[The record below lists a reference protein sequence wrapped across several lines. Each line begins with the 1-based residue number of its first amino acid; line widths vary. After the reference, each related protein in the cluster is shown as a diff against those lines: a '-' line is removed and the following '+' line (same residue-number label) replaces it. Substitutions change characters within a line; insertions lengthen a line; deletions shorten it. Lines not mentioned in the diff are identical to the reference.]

1 MATSS
6 LQAVRI
12 CLLLGWLLGLVLT
25 EPRPAA
31 ATEEEPFTQTIQPL
45 LKTHCVQC
53 HNVDVRK
60 SGVRLDHLTAT
71 AEDSQIGLY
80 KAIRKVL
87 DEGTMPPADQTQ
99 PTEDEARVLDHWLAG
114 QIVAAQSRVAPRNG
128 AVRRLTVPQYRNTL
142 QELLGLEEDLTDSLP
157 PDGVSKEGFTNNA
170 QTLGLS
176 PLQVEAYFQ
185 IAERALAE
193 ALVDETQPPVIQHF
207 RMELGAGLNREPCP
221 DNLILGANSAL
232 LPNADFVVTEPDPVK
247 PFPYQ
252 PFRMQRVFDFIEGY
266 QGNDTVRGWRH
277 YDSIYHAVFACLRG
291 SPGYPLGD
299 AWQTVPEGL
308 LLRPAIPSPEIFG
321 QSDTYGPMANFKISL
336 RELPKQGRF
345 RVRVKAA
352 RYPDA
357 LLLEKGTA
365 AVSPA
370 NGQAQHILPL
380 GAEGFAPGEVP
391 TDGIYQIDVQSAPGG
406 PGGKLSLTLGSR
418 SFAGQLFEAEK
429 PADGQDLL
437 VTPLLV
443 VRLPAGPVEARVR
456 LHDNARLRGLVL
468 SRLPEEHPLAK
479 RFAAMEQRHPSLG
492 VHVGLRRDCGSTLA
506 RVGQP
511 QAVRGTELQE
521 YVFGGAINDFPTPD
535 VEENNVNYL
544 AGVREIGVRY
554 EYTDGR
560 DMPRL
565 LIRSIEFEGP
575 YHESWPPES
584 HQRLLPDLPSKSEPA
599 AYAREVL
606 SRFATRAFRRPVTA
620 TELDS
625 LTAVWK
631 SSHERGEGERQAL
644 VDAFLVV
651 LTAPQFLFLIE
662 QSATPEPEDLDDFEL
677 ASKLSYFL
685 WNGPPD
691 ERLLSLAAEGKLRE
705 ALDSE
710 FDRMVQDQRFERFI
724 TEFGSQWLALDKF
737 DVLAVDMKQFP
748 RLTRDT
754 KAELRREPVEF
765 LKYLLDQNLP
775 ARHLVA
781 SDRIVAN
788 EAVATYYGLGNRVE
802 SGFGFVPVMN
812 PGNHLGGVLSQ
823 AGILAGLSD
832 GREGNPVKRGA
843 WLARKIVAEPPD
855 DPPPNV
861 PQLPKDDA
869 GAKSLREK
877 LELHRSQR
885 GCQKCHEGIDPWG
898 VPFETY
904 DAAGLYRTIEP
915 GHARSQLP
923 DGTAV
928 TGLEELKAYLARD
941 RMDQVAF
948 SFLKHATGYAV
959 GRSLGYNELT
969 SLRAQARSFQERE
982 YPLRDLLRSV
992 VRSDLFL
999 KK

>member
-1 MATSS
+1 M
-6 LQAVRI
+6 QAARV
-12 CLLLGWLLGLVLT
+12 CLILGWLCLPLAIWPG
-25 EPRPAA
+25 PCAA
-31 ATEEEPFTQTIQPL
+31 EEEQFTQAIQPL
-45 LKTHCVQC
+45 LKTHCVPC

-87 DEGTMPPADQTQ
+87 EEGTMPPADQTQ
-99 PTEDEARVLDHWLAG
+99 PTEAEARLLDEWLAA

-128 AVRRLTVPQYRNTL
+128 LARRLTVPQYRNTL
-142 QELLGLEEDLTDSLP
+142 QELLRLEEDLTDSLP

-193 ALVDETQPPVIQHF
+193 ALVDETKPPVIQHF

-247 PFPYQ
+247 PFPFQ

-277 YDSIYHAVFACLRG
+277 YDSIYHAVFACVRG
-291 SPGYPLGD
+291 TPGYPFGD
-299 AWQTVPEGL
+299 AWQTVPAGL

-336 RELPKQGRF
+336 RELPNHGRF
-345 RVRVKAA
+345 RVRVQAA

-365 AVSPA
+365 LRAPTEGPA
-370 NGQAQHILPL
+370 PLVLPL
-380 GAEGFAPGEVP
+380 TADGFAHGEVAEA
-391 TDGIYQIDVQSAPGG
+391 GIYQVDVQTAPGG
-406 PGGKLSLTLGSR
+406 PGGKLALQLADR
-418 SFAGQLFEAEK
+418 HFAGALHEAEK
-429 PADGQDLL
+429 PAEGMDLL
-437 VTPLLV
+437 TTPLLV
-443 VRLPAGPVEARVR
+443 VRLPAGPVEARLR
-456 LHDNARLRGLVL
+456 LHDNARLRGLVC
-468 SRLPEEHPLAK
+468 SRLPEEHPLAR
-479 RFAAMEQRHPSLG
+479 RFAAMEQRNPSLG
-492 VHVGLRRDCGSTLA
+492 VHIGLRRDCGSTLA

-511 QAVRGTELQE
+511 QTVRGTELQE
-521 YVFGGAINDFPTPD
+521 YVFGGAINDFPAPD

-544 AGVREIGVRY
+544 AGVREIGVRH

-575 YHESWPPES
+575 YYETWPPTS
-584 HQRLLPDLPSKSEPA
+584 HRQLLPELPSKNDPA
-599 AYAREVL
+599 AYARDVL

-620 TELDS
+620 AELDS
-625 LTAVWK
+625 LVAVWK
-631 SSHERGEGERQAL
+631 GARDRGETERQAL
-644 VDAFLVV
+644 VDSFLVV

-691 ERLLSLAAEGKLRE
+691 NRLLSLAAEGKLRG
-705 ALDSE
+705 ALDAE
-710 FDRMVQDQRFERFI
+710 FDRLVQDPRFERFVS
-724 TEFGSQWLALDKF
+724 EFGSQWLALDKF

-765 LKYLLDQNLP
+765 LKHLFDQNLA

-802 SGFGFVPVMN
+802 SGFAFVPVVN

-861 PQLPKDDA
+861 PQLPKEG
-869 GAKSLREK
+869 GASSLREK

-885 GCQKCHEGIDPWG
+885 GCQNCHEGIDPWG

-904 DAAGLYRTIEP
+904 DAAGLYRQIQP
-915 GHARSQLP
+915 GHARSRLP
-923 DGTAV
+923 DGTEV
-928 TGLEELKAYLARD
+928 TDLDELKAYLGRD
-941 RMDQVAF
+941 RIDQVAF
-948 SFLKHATGYAV
+948 SFLKHATGYAL

-969 SLRAQARSFQERE
+969 SLRAQARSFAEQD

-992 VRSDLFL
+992 VLSDLFL

>member
-1 MATSS
+1 MPAYRVC
-6 LQAVRI
+6 LFLG
-12 CLLLGWLLGLVLT
+12 LLLVAFGWNLFGPPLL
-25 EPRPAA
+25 AA
-31 ATEEEPFTQTIQPL
+31 DDNSFTSTIQPL
-45 LKTHCVQC
+45 LKNHCVKC
-53 HNVDVRK
+53 HNVDERK
-60 SGVRLDHLTAT
+60 SGVRLDHFTAT

-80 KAIRKVL
+80 KALRKVL
-87 DEGTMPPADQTQ
+87 EEGTMPPADQPQ
-99 PTEDEARVLDHWLAG
+99 PTENETRLLDDWLAG

-128 AVRRLTVPQYRNTL
+128 LVRRLTVPQYRNTL

-193 ALVDETQPPVIQHF
+193 ALVDESQPPVIQHF
-207 RMELGAGLNREPCP
+207 RMDFGTGINREPCP

-247 PFPYQ
+247 PFVFQ
-252 PFRMQRVFDFIEGY
+252 PFRMKRVFDFIEGY

-277 YDSIYHAVFACLRG
+277 YDSIYHAVFACVRG
-291 SPGYPLGD
+291 TPGYPLGD
-299 AWQTVPEGL
+299 AWQTVAEGL

-336 RELPKQGRF
+336 RELPAQGRF
-345 RVRVKAA
+345 RVRVQAA

-365 AVSPA
+365 AIPRADSAGQVAVTLAADGVATPA
-370 NGQAQHILPL
+370 LT
-380 GAEGFAPGEVP
+380 EE
-391 TDGIYQIDVQSAPGG
+391 GIYQVDVQTATGG
-406 PGGKLSLTLGSR
+406 PGGRLSLQLGPR
-418 SFAGQLFEAEK
+418 SFAGNLLEAEK
-429 PADGQDLL
+429 PAEGQEFLS
-437 VTPLLV
+437 TPLVV

-456 LHDNARLRGLVL
+456 LHDNARLRGLVF
-468 SRLPEEHPLAK
+468 SRLPDEHPLAR
-479 RFAAMEQRHPSLG
+479 RFAAMEQRNPSLG

-506 RVGQP
+506 RVGMP
-511 QAVRGTELQE
+511 QAVSGTELQE
-521 YVFGGAINDFPTPD
+521 YVFGGAINDFPAPD

-544 AGVREIGVRY
+544 AGVREIGVRH

-565 LIRSIEFEGP
+565 RIRSIEFEGP
-575 YHESWPPES
+575 FHESWPPES
-584 HQRLLPDLPSKSEPA
+584 HRRLLPDLPSKSDPQ
-599 AYAREVL
+599 AYARDVL
-606 SRFATRAFRRPVTA
+606 SQFATRAFRRPLTA
-620 TELDS
+620 AELDS
-625 LTAVWK
+625 LVAVWK
-631 SSHERGEGERQAL
+631 SSRDRGEGERQAL

-662 QSATPEPEDLDDFEL
+662 QSATPEPEDLDDHEL

-691 ERLLSLAAEGKLRE
+691 ERLLTLAAEGKLRG
-705 ALDSE
+705 ALDAE
-710 FDRMVQDQRFERFI
+710 FDRMVQDPRFGRFVA
-724 TEFGSQWLALDKF
+724 EFGSQWLSLDKF
-737 DVLAVDMKQFP
+737 DVLSVDMQRFP

-765 LKYLLDQNLP
+765 LKHLLDQNLP

-788 EAVATYYGLGNRVE
+788 EAVATYYGVGNRVE
-802 SGFGFVPVMN
+802 SGFGFVPVVT

-861 PQLPKDDA
+861 PQLPKEG
-869 GAKSLREK
+869 GAKSLREQ
-877 LELHRSQR
+877 LEIHRSQR

-904 DAAGLYRTIEP
+904 DAAGLYRQLQP
-915 GHARSQLP
+915 GGARSRLP
-923 DGTAV
+923 DGTEV
-928 TGLEELKAYLARD
+928 GDLDELKVYLARD
-941 RMDQVAF
+941 RIDQVVF

-969 SLRAQARSFQERE
+969 TLRAQAAGFREQE
-982 YPLRDLLRSV
+982 YPLRDLLQSV

>member
-1 MATSS
+1 M
-6 LQAVRI
+6 QAFRV
-12 CLLLGWLLGLVLT
+12 CLFLGLLLGSCGIPVGSPLF
-25 EPRPAA
+25 AA
-31 ATEEEPFTQTIQPL
+31 DADDDSFARTIQPL
-45 LKTHCVQC
+45 LKTHCVKC
-53 HNVDVRK
+53 HNVDERK

-80 KAIRKVL
+80 KALRKVL
-87 DEGTMPPADQTQ
+87 EEGTMPPADQPQ
-99 PTEDEARVLDHWLAG
+99 PTDAETRLLDDWLAG

-128 AVRRLTVPQYRNTL
+128 LVRRLTVPQYRNTL
-142 QELLGLEEDLTDSLP
+142 QELLALEEDLTDSLP

-193 ALVDETQPPVIQHF
+193 ALVDETKPPVIQHF

-247 PFPYQ
+247 PFPFQ
-252 PFRMQRVFDFIEGY
+252 PFRMKRVFDFIEGY

-277 YDSIYHAVFACLRG
+277 YDSIYHAVFACMRG

-336 RELPKQGRF
+336 RELPAQGRF
-345 RVRVKAA
+345 RVRVQAA

-365 AVSPA
+365 VVPRAESAGQVAVALAADGVATA
-370 NGQAQHILPL
+370 NL
-380 GAEGFAPGEVP
+380 AEE
-391 TDGIYQIDVQSAPGG
+391 GIYQVDVQTMPGG
-406 PGGKLSLTLGSR
+406 PGGRLSLQLGSR
-418 SFAGQLFEAEK
+418 YFAGNLLEPEK
-429 PADGQDLL
+429 PAEGMEFLS
-437 VTPLLV
+437 TPLLV
-443 VRLPAGPVEARVR
+443 VRLPAGPVEARAR
-456 LHDNARLRGLVL
+456 LNDNARLRGLVF
-468 SRLPEEHPLAK
+468 SRLTVDHPLA
-479 RFAAMEQRHPSLG
+479 RRLAAMEQRNPTLG

-506 RVGQP
+506 RVGLP
-511 QAVRGTELQE
+511 QSVRGTELQE

-544 AGVREIGVRY
+544 AGVREIGVRH

-565 LIRSIEFEGP
+565 RIRSIEFEGP
-575 YHESWPPES
+575 YYETWPPES
-584 HQRLLPDLPSKSEPA
+584 HRRLLPDLPSKSDPA
-599 AYAREVL
+599 AYARDVL

-620 TELDS
+620 AELDS
-625 LTAVWK
+625 LVAVWQ
-631 SSHERGEGERQAL
+631 SARDRGVAERQAL

-662 QSATPEPEDLDDFEL
+662 QSATPEPEDLDDYEL

-691 ERLLSLAAEGKLRE
+691 ERLLSLAAAGKLRG
-705 ALDSE
+705 ALDAE
-710 FDRMVQDQRFERFI
+710 FDRMVQDPRFERFVS
-724 TEFGSQWLALDKF
+724 EFGSQWLALDKF
-737 DVLAVDMKQFP
+737 DVLAVDMKRFP

-754 KAELRREPVEF
+754 KVELRREPVEF
-765 LKYLLDQNLP
+765 LKYLLNQNLP

-788 EAVATYYGLGNRVE
+788 EAVATYYGVGDRVE
-802 SGFGFVPVMN
+802 SGYGFVPVVN
-812 PGNHLGGVLSQ
+812 PGNHLGGMLSQ

-861 PQLPKDDA
+861 PQLPKE
-869 GAKSLREK
+869 GEGPQTLREK
-877 LELHRSQR
+877 LEAHRNQR
-885 GCQKCHEGIDPWG
+885 GCRKCHEGIDPWG

-904 DAAGLYRTIEP
+904 DAAGLYRQIQP
-915 GHARSQLP
+915 GGARSQLP
-923 DGTAV
+923 DGTGV
-928 TGLEELKAYLARD
+928 SDLDELKVYLARD
-941 RMDQVAF
+941 RMEQVVF

-969 SLRAQARSFQERE
+969 SLRAQAAGFREQE